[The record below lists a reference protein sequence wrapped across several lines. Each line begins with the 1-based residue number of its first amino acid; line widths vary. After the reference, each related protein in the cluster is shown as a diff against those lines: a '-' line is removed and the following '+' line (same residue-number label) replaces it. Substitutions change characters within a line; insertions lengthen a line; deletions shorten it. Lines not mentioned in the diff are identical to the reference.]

1 VKYNPNI
8 VAAFLASFGI
18 TKPEFEYRFHPER
31 KWRFDLA
38 WPAAKVAL
46 EIDGAV
52 WSGGRHTR
60 GSGWLKDTEKLNAAA
75 CLGWRMLRCM
85 PKDLCIKETAEIV
98 RAAISNTQAMREELE
113 RLRDVVC
120 PADIE
125 SIDAVLSESQKEE
138 IRHSDVVG
146 CLQEVARK
154 TLEQEQAANAA
165 LSHADET

>member
-1 VKYNPNI
+1 MKYNPTI

-18 TKPEFEYRFHPER
+18 PNPEFEFRFHPER

-75 CLGWRMLRCM
+75 CLGWRMLRCTPQQLM
-85 PKDLCIKETAEIV
+85 RNET
-98 RAAISNTQAMREELE
+98 
-113 RLRDVVC
+113 VVLLK
-120 PADIE
+120 
-125 SIDAVLSESQKEE
+125 S
-138 IRHSDVVG
+138 
-146 CLQEVARK
+146 
-154 TLEQEQAANAA
+154 A
-165 LSHADET
+165 LTNST